1 MADAV
6 PAPEAQPDGEAATG
20 GKVLLATEA
29 PLFATVVAEP
39 SPTKSPSDER
49 VSAAPAPA
57 PSMRR
62 RIALALFAVVSL
74 LFLWVVAPIL
84 PPFIIAFVLA
94 ALLDPTVRFLE
105 GRGRSRMRAILTLYA
120 LGALLFILFAIVLV
134 PRVVAQIQDL
144 TINFN
149 TYSDHIKN
157 SVDSM
162 LQHNT
167 KVLLWFGI
175 KQKSL
180 QDLMQKSVPVQSA
193 VAAALGGLTV
203 FLQSIVSRI
212 FWLIIIPLSTFFILR
227 DYPMLRARIIFL
239 FPEAYQDK
247 IDEMSREIVDVFGAY
262 LRGLAKICALFA
274 LAAFIL
280 FSLLGVRYAL
290 FLGLMAGAF
299 YAVPYVG
306 QLFNAIATGTVAFL
320 MERHTVLFFFHPG
333 THSIGYALTVALCA
347 ILLQN
352 IFDQIVYP
360 RVVGGSVGLHP
371 VVSIFA
377 LMAGVTMMGIW
388 GMLIAVPVAASIQI
402 LLTSFF
408 PKLVQTPPERL
419 LESPPRPLA

>member
-1 MADAV
+1 MAETV
-6 PAPEAQPDGEAATG
+6 PAPEGQPVDAAATG
-20 GKVLLATEA
+20 GKVIVASEA
-29 PLFATVVAEP
+29 PLFATIVTESAP
-39 SPTKSPSDER
+39 PKSPSHER
-49 VSAAPAPA
+49 VSPAPA
-57 PSMRR
+57 SPRTGNRR
-62 RIALALFAVVSL
+62 LALALFAVVTL

-120 LGALLFILFAIVLV
+120 LGAALFILIAIVLV
-134 PRVVAQIQDL
+134 PHVIAQIQGL
-144 TINFN
+144 TRNFN
-149 TYSDHIKN
+149 NYSAQINDSAN
-157 SVDSM
+157 SM
-162 LQHNT
+162 LQHFSP
-167 KVLLWFGI
+167 LLDKFGI

-180 QDLMQKSVPVQSA
+180 QDLVQKSGPVQA
-193 VAAALGGLTV
+193 AIAAALGGLTL
-203 FLQSIVSRI
+203 FLQSIMSRI

-227 DYPMLRARIIFL
+227 DYPTIRARIIFL
-239 FPEAYQDK
+239 FPEAYQDR
-247 IDEMSREIVDVFGAY
+247 IDEMSREIIEVFGAY
-262 LRGLAKICALFA
+262 LRGLAKICGLFA
-274 LAAFIL
+274 LVAFVL

-290 FLGLMAGAF
+290 FLGLVAGAF

-306 QLFNAIATGTVAFL
+306 QLFNAVATGTVAYL
-320 MERHTVLFFFHPG
+320 MEQHTVLFFFHPG
-333 THSIGYALTVALCA
+333 SNSMGYALTVALCA

-377 LMAGVTMMGIW
+377 LMAGATLFSIW

-408 PKLVQTPPERL
+408 PKLIQPPPERL
-419 LESPPRPLA
+419 LEAPPRPLA